1 MKIGVMG
8 AGVMGGGIAQ
18 VLALSGHSVTAVDV
32 SPAVLDKT
40 RQAIE
45 NGKYGLGKA
54 VQRGK
59 ITAAESDAARARL
72 TLSTEVSD
80 LADAQVVVEAVPE
93 RLDVK
98 IAVFR
103 QLDEVCGPETVLA
116 SNSSGFP
123 IVALAAAT
131 NRPDKVIGWHWAS
144 PVAVMKLAEIVR
156 TETTADQTVETIRTL
171 AADAGKNPVVINDT
185 AMAWGYVANRVY
197 AAMLVESHRIMRDG
211 VATPEQIDQLL
222 VDCFRWPVGPFAMGQ
237 GAARGFGDGEAGS
250 TADIGAPPS
259 TTGARGNG

>member
-8 AGVMGGGIAQ
+8 TGVMGSGIAQ
-18 VLALSGHSVTAVDV
+18 VLALSGNDVTAVDV
-32 SPAVLDKT
+32 SQEAVDKART
-40 RQAIE
+40 TIE
-45 NGKYGLGKA
+45 TGRYGLGRA
-54 VQRGK
+54 VERGK
-59 ITAAESDAARARL
+59 ITSAQAQEALGRL
-72 TLSTEVSD
+72 TLTTDVGA
-80 LADAQVVVEAVPE
+80 LADADVVLEAVPE
-93 RLDVK
+93 RLDLK

-103 QLDEVCGPETVLA
+103 QLDEVCGPGTVLA
-116 SNSSGFP
+116 SSSSGFP

-131 NRPDKVIGWHWAS
+131 NRPDRVIGWHWAS

-156 TETTADQTVETIRTL
+156 TEATSVETVVAIEQL
-171 AADAGKNPVVINDT
+171 AAGAGKNPVVIRDT

-197 AAMLVESHRIMRDG
+197 SAVMVESHRIIREG

-250 TADIGAPPS
+250 TADIGKAH
-259 TTGARGNG
+259 